1 MKQKLLK
8 IIISI
13 IILLGITGCNKTKEE
28 KQLNETNQQEKFVI
42 GHTLDDGRVIHFS
55 FSVPYNN
62 DTLSRAISNKDIT
75 LGDFL
80 NQLNYLSMA
89 NDGGSKLYKYN
100 KNQKNFGNED
110 FYVISCNSTYGIKD
124 IYVAKHLESITDKCI
139 LKINDLEG
147 VSMTIKEG
155 TLTKTGATVIIT
167 DTSDRE
173 NIYGNP
179 YRIDKFENSEWNPLD
194 IIYEGNYA
202 WTTIGYYKD
211 ENNKLEFTI
220 NWKLLYGE
228 LKKGKYRIVKDTS
241 TQGEATSHYITA
253 EFIIK

>member
-8 IIISI
+8 IFMCIF
-13 IILLGITGCNKTKEE
+13 ILIGITGCNSTEKE
-28 KQLNETNQQEKFVI
+28 KQLNETNQKEKFMI

-55 FSVPYNN
+55 FAVPYNN
-62 DTLSRAISNKDIT
+62 DTLSTAIANKDIT
-75 LGDFL
+75 FDEFI

-100 KNQKNFGNED
+100 KNQEKFGNED
-110 FYVISCNSTYGIKD
+110 FYVIVCNSIYDIKD
-124 IYVAKHLESITDKCI
+124 IYVAKYLESINDKCL
-139 LKINDLEG
+139 LKINDLDG
-147 VSMTIKEG
+147 VTMTIKEG

-179 YRIDKFENSEWNPLD
+179 YRIDTFKNNEWQPLD

-202 WTTIGYYKD
+202 WTSMGYYVGED
-211 ENNKLEFTI
+211 NKLEFNI
-220 NWKLLYGE
+220 NWKMLYGE